1 MRLKIRKMA
10 SSIAFYLF
18 ILFVIVNLPQA
29 IYGSAEF
36 ERRAIF
42 TSLGVDKV
50 NDGYEVSGLMLIEA
64 TPETISSNT
73 QLVTAT
79 GRDFS
84 EALYRLSIELGK
96 EIGFAHCDT
105 FIVSDSLKDEDIAKV
120 LDFSIRG
127 SRLTQNSKLI
137 TCKGSAKDVLQVN
150 MDKKDQIGTSLAR
163 SITNSSDYL
172 AISDIDLKE
181 FFNSYYSKSG
191 ISWTTVVETVEE
203 ESESSSSSESGS
215 SGSNQESKPK
225 KKIKSEGQVAVYKKG
240 KLQYIV
246 EDDFANVINIL
257 NPYTQM
263 GYIYLENIPDGDRM
277 IEKISIQI
285 LEKSTKRN
293 YYFDNG
299 VACCDI
305 NLKMYLNVLSL
316 KTDEINV
323 EEIDES
329 KTHINDNIKAAII
342 KYMEDNTYAYN
353 EHCKQ
358 YKIDF
363 FNTINL
369 LYRVKNQEFKKYI
382 TDQEIA
388 NGFIENTRFKLNVE
402 IESKL

>member
-1 MRLKIRKMA
+1 MKLKIRKIA
-10 SSIAFYLF
+10 GSVAFYLF
-18 ILFVIVNLPQA
+18 LAFIIINLPEA

-42 TSLGVDKV
+42 TSLGVDKL
-50 NDGYEVSGLMLIEA
+50 DSGYEVSGLMLSQS
-64 TPETISSNT
+64 TPDSISSNA

-84 EALYRLSIELGK
+84 EALYKLSIVLGK

-127 SRLTQNSKLI
+127 SRLTQNSKII
-137 TCKGSAKDVLQVN
+137 TCKGSAKEVLQVN
-150 MDKKDQIGTSLAR
+150 MQKKDQIGISLAR

-172 AISDIDLKE
+172 SISDIDLKE
-181 FFNSYYSKSG
+181 FFNLYYSKSG
-191 ISWTTVVETVEE
+191 ICWTTVVEAVEDDA
-203 ESESSSSSESGS
+203 SSEENTS
-215 SGSNQESKPK
+215 SGSGQPSGDPK
-225 KKIKSEGQVAVYKKG
+225 KKIKSDGQVAVYKKG
-240 KLQYIV
+240 KLQYII

-277 IEKISIQI
+277 IENISIQI
-285 LEKSTKRN
+285 LEKSTKRK
-293 YYFDNG
+293 YYFKDG
-299 VACCDI
+299 FACCDV
-305 NLKMYLNVLSL
+305 NLKLYLNVLSL

-329 KTHINDNIKAAII
+329 KTHISDNVKKAVE
-342 KYMEDNTYAYN
+342 KYMIDNTYAYN
-353 EHCKQ
+353 EMCKE

-363 FNTINL
+363 FNLTNQ
-369 LYRVKNQEFKKYI
+369 LYRLKNKEFKKYVSE
-382 TDQEIA
+382 DELK
-388 NGFIENTRFKLNVE
+388 NGYINNAKINLKVD